1 MSAWL
6 TILTVS
12 VAGGLGSVARVWFIR
27 REEQARA
34 DGRITSKFPWGM
46 SIANTLSCF
55 IFGVFTGGFADQ
67 AWAVPV
73 LAGFCGGFSTIA
85 SVATT
90 AISSARERALL
101 RSFAILA
108 AILCLAVPAAYLGLV
123 IGKAVFL

>member
-1 MSAWL
+1 MSALL
-6 TILTVS
+6 TVLTVS
-12 VAGGLGSVARVWFIR
+12 LAGGLGSVARVWLIR
-27 REEQARA
+27 REENARA
-34 DGRITSKFPWGM
+34 EGRLSSKFPWGM

-90 AISSARERALL
+90 AISAAREKAWL
-101 RSFAILA
+101 RSTAILA
-108 AILCLAVPAAYLGLV
+108 AILALAVPAAYFGLL
-123 IGKAVFL
+123 IGKALFL

>member
-90 AISSARERALL
+90 AISSARERAWL

-123 IGKAVFL
+123 IGKAAFL

>member
-6 TILTVS
+6 TVLTVS

-27 REEQARA
+27 REEAVRA
-34 DGRITSKFPWGM
+34 SGKIASKFPWGM

-55 IFGVFTGGFADQ
+55 IFGLFTGGFADQ

-85 SVATT
+85 SVAT
-90 AISSARERALL
+90 AMVSAAREKDWL
-101 RSFAILA
+101 RSVAILA
-108 AILCLAVPAAYLGLV
+108 AILALAVPASYLGLL
-123 IGKAVFL
+123 IGKALFL